1 MFSPKCPSYFLRRN
15 IRMSEI
21 DNMVDENQGKVMEL
35 IAEAERIEK
44 KMLEEER
51 KRELAANIKKLTKQ
65 KLAYSN
71 TLASKR
77 R

>member
-1 MFSPKCPSYFLRRN
+1 
-15 IRMSEI
+15 
-21 DNMVDENQGKVMEL
+21 MEL